1 MHPAG
6 PPYTSTPRAE
16 HKLARPHSERGRG
29 LGHHTEDGPKIS
41 GAPLARRSSLMFIAI
56 KRLAMIGAAA
66 GVPSLCCPSKAVNF
80 RTPRGL
86 TSRPRVALPERG
98 SAAKDPRRTFRG
110 WRGKARVAPKYVTVV
125 ARVEDRIPIPAGC
138 KRLSLSA
145 SWCCRLSR
153 KALETPAR
161 AYALRTVVRSTT
173 DGLDR
178 SLPTYRLSRW
188 VHKRGVY
195 SEMTR

>member
-6 PPYTSTPRAE
+6 PPYTSTPPRGNINLCPPAFRTRTRPRA
-16 HKLARPHSERGRG
+16 PYGG
-29 LGHHTEDGPKIS
+29 WPKNFRS
-41 GAPLARRSSLMFIAI
+41 ATSAPIAAATLMFIAI
-56 KRLAMIGAAA
+56 RRLAMIGAAA

-80 RTPRGL
+80 RAPRGL
-86 TSRPRVALPERG
+86 TSRPRVALPEKG

-145 SWCCRLSR
+145 SWCCRPSR
-153 KALETPAR
+153 KALGNASSS
-161 AYALRTVVRSTT
+161 LRTAHGRAKH
-173 DGLDR
+173 DR
-178 SLPTYRLSRW
+178 RI
-188 VHKRGVY
+188 G
-195 SEMTR
+195 